1 MRLHYLIS
9 TGKGKPT
16 AEMRSRGKLL
26 RLLEEDF
33 FGVGTSGVCIGV
45 DRRLM
50 AKVLSGA

>member
-1 MRLHYLIS
+1 
-9 TGKGKPT
+9 
-16 AEMRSRGKLL
+16 MRSRGKLL
-26 RLLEEDF
+26 RFLEEDF